1 MNEKEKLAA
10 FRALQQAYG
19 EPKVTAKQVVKLL
32 RRAERCKGGIGNER
46 NKTSYCR

>member
-19 EPKVTAKQVVKLL
+19 ELKSPQSRLLNCLDVQNGAKGV
-32 RRAERCKGGIGNER
+32 
-46 NKTSYCR
+46 

>member
-19 EPKVTAKQVVKLL
+19 EPKVTAKQAVKLL
-32 RRAERCKGGIGNER
+32 RHAERCKGIVR
-46 NKTSYCR
+46 CK

>member
-19 EPKVTAKQVVKLL
+19 EPKVPAKQAVKLL
-32 RRAERCKGGIGNER
+32 RRAERCKGGTRDAR
-46 NKTSYCR
+46 NKTSYC